1 MLAFENQRAGRAS
14 DKTFSSDSTI
24 AERLSDCKKFRRDD
38 DKKCYTFPG
47 IPRARLLP
55 LHL

>member
-47 IPRARLLP
+47 IPRAGLLP